1 MYLLVIGRTEADQSA
16 LGAINQPL
24 RGGKT
29 QKRRRHVL
37 MRLADKVAI
46 ITGSAGGMGR
56 AAAELFAS
64 EGASIVVTDV
74 AVKEGE
80 ETVSAIRD
88 AGGNAIFVRANVA
101 LEEEVQH
108 MVNVAMETFGHVDI
122 LYNNAGIMPGDDGS
136 VTDITEVTWDRIMDI
151 NLKSAFLC
159 SKYTIPH
166 MMKQGKGSIINV
178 ASFVA
183 FMGCTVPQ
191 DAYTASKGGMLSLTK
206 SFSVQYGQ
214 HGIRCNAIC
223 PGPIETPLLRILWTS
238 EEARNLRLNRIP
250 LGRFGE
256 AKDIVYMA
264 LYLASDE
271 SSWTTG
277 AWLMV
282 DGGISSNYF

>member
-1 MYLLVIGRTEADQSA
+1 
-16 LGAINQPL
+16 
-24 RGGKT
+24 
-29 QKRRRHVL
+29 
-37 MRLADKVAI
+37 MRLANKVAI
-46 ITGSAGGMGR
+46 ITGAAGGMGR
-56 AAAELFAS
+56 LAAELFTS
-64 EGASIVVTDV
+64 EGASVVVTDI
-74 AVKEGE
+74 AEKAGE
-80 ETVSAIRD
+80 ETVQSIRN
-88 AGGNAIFVRANVA
+88 AGGKAIFVHADVSK
-101 LEEEVQH
+101 EDEVQH
-108 MVNVAMETFGHVDI
+108 MVEAAIATFGHVDI
-122 LYNNAGIMPGDDGS
+122 LYNNAGVMPSNDGS
-136 VTDITEVTWDRIMDI
+136 VIDISEAIWDRILDI

-166 MMKQGKGSIINV
+166 MVKQGSGSIINI

-191 DAYTASKGGMLSLTK
+191 DAYTTSKGGLLSLTK
-206 SFSVQYGQ
+206 SLAVQYGP

-223 PGPIETPLLRILWTS
+223 PGPIETPLLRVLWTS
-238 EEARNLRLNRIP
+238 DEARNLRLNRIP

>member
-1 MYLLVIGRTEADQSA
+1 MNVLKLIIGLLSSITPMDVDPDFIRIGGDLYS
-16 LGAINQPL
+16 
-24 RGGKT
+24 
-29 QKRRRHVL
+29 
-37 MRLADKVAI
+37 MRLANKVAI
-46 ITGSAGGMGR
+46 ITGSAGGMGK
-56 AAAELFAS
+56 AAAELFAR
-64 EGASIVVTDV
+64 EGASVVVTDI
-74 AVKEGE
+74 AEAEGA
-80 ETVSAIRD
+80 ETVRGIRD
-88 AGGNAIFVRANVA
+88 AGGSAIFVKANA
-101 LEEEVQH
+101 ANEEDVRR
-108 MVNVAMETFGHVDI
+108 MVDAAIIAFGHVDV
-122 LYNNAGIMPGDDGS
+122 LYNNAGIMPAEDGS
-136 VTDITEVTWDRIMDI
+136 VTDITGATWDRIMDV

-159 SKYTIPH
+159 SKYVIPH
-166 MMKQGKGSIINV
+166 MVKQGKGSIINV

-191 DAYTASKGGMLSLTK
+191 DAYTASKGGMLALTK
-206 SFSVQYGQ
+206 SFAVQYGR

-223 PGPIETPLLRILWTS
+223 PGPIETPLLRVLWTS
-238 EEARNLRLNRIP
+238 EEARDLRLNRIP

>member
-1 MYLLVIGRTEADQSA
+1 
-16 LGAINQPL
+16 
-24 RGGKT
+24 
-29 QKRRRHVL
+29 

-46 ITGSAGGMGR
+46 ITGAAGGMGR

-88 AGGNAIFVRANVA
+88 AGGNAIFVQTNVA
-101 LEEEVQH
+101 IEEEVRH
-108 MVNVAMETFGHVDI
+108 MVNVAVETFGHVDI

-166 MMKQGKGSIINV
+166 MIKQGKGSIINV

-206 SFSVQYGQ
+206 SFAIQYGQ

>member
-1 MYLLVIGRTEADQSA
+1 
-16 LGAINQPL
+16 
-24 RGGKT
+24 
-29 QKRRRHVL
+29 

-74 AVKEGE
+74 AIKEGE

-88 AGGNAIFVRANVA
+88 AGGNAIFVRTNVA
-101 LEEEVQH
+101 IEEEVQH
-108 MVNVAMETFGHVDI
+108 MVNVAVETFGHVDI

-136 VTDITEVTWDRIMDI
+136 VTDISEVTWDRIMDI

-206 SFSVQYGQ
+206 SFAVQYGQ

>member
-1 MYLLVIGRTEADQSA
+1 
-16 LGAINQPL
+16 
-24 RGGKT
+24 
-29 QKRRRHVL
+29 
-37 MRLADKVAI
+37 MRLAEKVAI
-46 ITGSAGGMGR
+46 ITGSGSGMGKV
-56 AAAELFAS
+56 AAEAFAS
-64 EGASIVVTDV
+64 EGASVVVTDIS
-74 AVKEGE
+74 VKDGE
-80 ETVSAIRD
+80 ETARAIRD
-88 AGGNAIFVRANVA
+88 AGGSAIFVKANVA
-101 LEEEVQH
+101 VEHEVKH
-108 MVNVAMETFGHVDI
+108 MVESAIDAFGHVDV
-122 LYNNAGIMPGDDGS
+122 LYNNAGIMPTDDTS
-136 VTDITEVTWDRIMDI
+136 VTDTSEVTWDRVIDI
-151 NLKSAFLC
+151 NLKSTFFC

-166 MMKQGKGSIINV
+166 MVKQGKGSIINI

-191 DAYTASKGGMLSLTK
+191 DAYTASKGGMLALTK
-206 SFSVQYGQ
+206 SFAIQYGQ
-214 HGIRCNAIC
+214 NGIRCNAIC
-223 PGPIETPLLRILWTS
+223 PGPIETPLLRVLWTS